1 MGQETQIKVLGMRY
15 WGELRDTG
23 DGLLFLCPP
32 VPRLPNALT
41 RETTSPLPPLPSG
54 QWEAPP
60 GARGSQGR
68 PHVSDPPSPPHLTVC
83 MGFPA
88 LPVFRHRLPTSPST
102 KPLSTYPHLASEKQR
117 YNCRCSAAQSCPALC
132 DPWTTACP
140 PSLSPGPSRS
150 TIVCASNLQHATGLT
165 FHFGSS
171 TFKFYF

>member
-68 PHVSDPPSPPHLTVC
+68 PHVSDPPVHPTSLCVWASPPCLFSGIVS
-83 MGFPA
+83 PQA
-88 LPVFRHRLPTSPST
+88 LPLSPWALIHILP
-102 KPLSTYPHLASEKQR
+102 QR
-117 YNCRCSAAQSCPALC
+117 SNG
-132 DPWTTACP
+132 TTAVVQP
-140 PSLSPGPSRS
+140 PSHVQLSVTHGR
-150 TIVCASNLQHATGLT
+150 QHARL
-165 FHFGSS
+165 HYLPVLLEAQLYVLLIYSMQQA
-171 TFKFYF
+171 